1 MVSTSEDCGNT
12 TSKTD
17 IKKHFIRQ
25 RFFKLPEPETF
36 PQPCRFFCV
45 KFFINFGLRKTDE

>member
-17 IKKHFIRQ
+17 INKHFIRQ